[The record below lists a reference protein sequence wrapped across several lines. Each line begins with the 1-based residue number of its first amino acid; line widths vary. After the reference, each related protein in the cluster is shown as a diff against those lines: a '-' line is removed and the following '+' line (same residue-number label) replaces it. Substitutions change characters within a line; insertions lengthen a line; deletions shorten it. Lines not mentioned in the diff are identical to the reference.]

1 LRKSQI
7 GKPKFQILIF
17 LLLIFYSCGEKPKVS
32 NPKFSITD
40 DLEVE
45 VSFDSLP
52 KRIISLAPNI
62 TETLFAIGAD
72 SQIVGVTDFCDYP
85 PEAKLKTKTGSYI
98 SPDYETISSLDP
110 DLIIINVENVSNP
123 NYQALKN
130 LGMKLFVSKAGNVD
144 EIFKM
149 IKDFGT
155 ITGKY
160 RGSDTLYARLKNE
173 GAALRSEVKHDS
185 LNYLILISIS
195 PLMTTNGKTFINDIL
210 KLAGVNNMYSDQSI
224 DYPEVSYEDVLSRD
238 PDYIIFPADTSDTEK
253 TMKFTNEI
261 RRQLNDT
268 KAVKDNKIIVTDANT
283 MFRPGPR
290 IFDAVRRL
298 KSKVNRVF

>member
-1 LRKSQI
+1 MCKITNPISI
-7 GKPKFQILIF
+7 IPT
-17 LLLIFYSCGEKPKVS
+17 LLLLFIFYSCGERSVAPH
-32 NPKFSITD
+32 PKFTITD
-40 DLEVE
+40 DLGVV
-45 VSFDSLP
+45 VSFDSIP

-72 SQIVGVTDFCDYP
+72 SQVVGVTDLCDYP

-98 SPDYETISSLDP
+98 SPDYETISSLNP
-110 DLIIINVENVSNP
+110 DLIIINVENLSNP

-160 RGSDTLYARLKNE
+160 RGSDTLFTRLKNE
-173 GAALRSEVKHDS
+173 RAALRSEVKHDS

-195 PLMTTNGKTFINDIL
+195 PLMTTNGKTFINEIL
-210 KLAGVNNMYSDQSI
+210 KLAGVKNMYSDLSI
-224 DYPEVSYEDVLSRD
+224 EYPEVSYEDVLSRD

-261 RRQLNDT
+261 RRQLKDT
-268 KAVKDNKIIVTDANT
+268 KAVKENKIIITDGNT

-290 IFDAVRRL
+290 IFDAVRIL